1 VNTQAVSVCFCSP
14 FSDRIKAAPENS
26 RTADILPFIEKILIF
41 FENIARVDAKS
52 PLSGDI
58 LFQISM
64 NAAINRSL

>member
-1 VNTQAVSVCFCSP
+1 MSVISEE
-14 FSDRIKAAPENS
+14 IKSASENS

-41 FENIARVDAKS
+41 FENIAVVDTKS
-52 PLSGDI
+52 PLSSDI

>member
-1 VNTQAVSVCFCSP
+1 MSVNSAE
-14 FSDRIKAAPENS
+14 IKTAPKNS

-52 PLSGDI
+52 PLLGDI

-64 NAAINRSL
+64 NTAQ

>member
-41 FENIARVDAKS
+41 LKTLQEWTQKVHSRVIYYFK
-52 PLSGDI
+52 
-58 LFQISM
+58 FQ
-64 NAAINRSL
+64 